1 MLMEAIAGRWL
12 APMDEDV
19 RHWQTGGERRRAFD
33 ALVERYRLK
42 VYRLVFSIV
51 GDTARAEEVTQDAF
65 LKIWLALDTYD
76 GRAAL
81 STWIYTIAR
90 NTALTH
96 RRSESYR
103 STNPLDVETTR
114 ASVRPAPAEL
124 FDIDRLLARLP
135 DEQQEAVRLFYLQ
148 ERSIA
153 DVAGMMDVPEG
164 TVKSYLYRARR
175 ALAKMMEGRE

>member
-1 MLMEAIAGRWL
+1 MEAIAGQWCV
-12 APMDEDV
+12 PMDEDL
-19 RHWQTGGERRRAFD
+19 RQWLARGQRRRAFD
-33 ALVERYRLK
+33 ALVERYRVK
-42 VYRLVFSIV
+42 VFRLVSSIV
-51 GDTARAEEVTQDAF
+51 GNPARAEEVAQDTF

-103 STNPLDVETTR
+103 AVQPLDA
-114 ASVRPAPAEL
+114 ASDRVSQLPPPAEL
-124 FDIDRLLARLP
+124 LDIDRMMARLP
-135 DEQQEAVRLFYLQ
+135 EEQQEAVRLYYLQ
-148 ERSIA
+148 ERSIE

-175 ALAKMMEGRE
+175 ALAKMMEERS